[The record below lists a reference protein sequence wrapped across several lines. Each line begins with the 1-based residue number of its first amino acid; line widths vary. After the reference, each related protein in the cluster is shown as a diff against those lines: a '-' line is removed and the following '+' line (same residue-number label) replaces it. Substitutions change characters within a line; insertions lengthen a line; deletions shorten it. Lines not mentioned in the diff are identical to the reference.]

1 MKRTL
6 IKDRLQH
13 TAELFGIHFPMIIE
27 PTVYMFAK
35 RLSDSYQGGY
45 WHFYSLDNGGFYM
58 APDGNY
64 PVISD
69 NGFSG
74 TMTGDAF
81 GITACLYAYSHLS
94 FRAELSELCGRHYH
108 LLREAMF
115 ELPEVRAILATID

>member
-6 IKDRLQH
+6 IKDRLEH
-13 TAELFGIHFPMIIE
+13 TARVFGINFPLRIE
-27 PTVYMFAK
+27 PTVYMFAE
-35 RLSDSYQGGY
+35 RLSPDYRGGY

-58 APDGNY
+58 APDGTY

-69 NGFSG
+69 NGFTG
-74 TMTGDAF
+74 DMTGDAF

-94 FRAELSELCGRHYH
+94 FRAELAEMCGRHYH

-115 ELPEVRAILATID
+115 EHAEVKKILAAID